1 MRWGVC
7 IAVLCWFN
15 GVTAQLDSVAW
26 DAAVWGQHRSN
37 ALDHELGRLLVRG
50 GSIDRSL
57 IEAAR
62 SAQGNEMGAFGF
74 ASGFAVNWNSVQK
87 WRETDAHLCG
97 SFGLKTLGDVRWTP
111 ELFDLVF
118 TGNAGHLGRWDVL
131 DGSRVRTSTWA
142 HAAVGWV
149 GANQSRIELGLVHR
163 LNAID
168 ARIQNGHFYVN
179 ETVDSLAGF
188 VRGYVGWAERSEWG
202 MLVNAEWH
210 FLREDAPFAF
220 HLRVQNVGFV
230 LGPEWTE
237 LSVDTLIETTG
248 LALTGPGLSVEAL
261 SESTGAEEI
270 LTVTSEAY
278 RVRWMPA
285 RIDASFE
292 YPLGPR
298 SGWDLQAQVGD
309 WMPVPRAMTGYR
321 RAIGKQ
327 WQAGVQLVA
336 GGWGRLRPAAWARWR
351 KPGEHA
357 LMVYIEDPFGWGSK
371 SAYGRGITLRYQNL

>member
-1 MRWGVC
+1 MF
-7 IAVLCWFN
+7 IAVMCWMH
-15 GVTAQLDSVAW
+15 GLTAQLDSLVW

-50 GSIDRSL
+50 GAIDRSL
-57 IEAAR
+57 IDAAR

-74 ASGFAVNWNSVQK
+74 SSGAVVNWQSLGTWK
-87 WRETDAHLCG
+87 ETEAHLCG
-97 SFGLKTLGDVRWTP
+97 SFGLRSLGDVRWTP
-111 ELFDLVF
+111 ELFDLFF

-131 DGSRVRTSTWA
+131 DGSRFRTSTWA
-142 HAAVGWV
+142 HAAIGLVGK
-149 GANQSRIELGLVHR
+149 NQSRLELGLVHR
-163 LNAID
+163 LNSID
-168 ARIQNGHFYVN
+168 ARIQNGHFFVN
-179 ETVDSLAGF
+179 EGVDSLAGF
-188 VRGYVGWAERSEWG
+188 LRGYAGWAERGEWG

-210 FLREDAPFAF
+210 FLREEAPFAF
-220 HLRVQNVGFV
+220 HLRVQNLGFV
-230 LGPEWTE
+230 IGPEWTQ

-248 LALTGPGLSVEAL
+248 LTLAGPGWSVEAI
-261 SESTGAEEI
+261 SESDGVEDL
-270 LTVTSEAY
+270 LTLVSQPY

-285 RIDASFE
+285 RLDASFE

-298 SGWDLQAQVGD
+298 SGWDIQAQVGD

-357 LMVYIEDPFGWGSK
+357 WMLYIEDPFGWGSK
-371 SAYGRGITLRYQNL
+371 AAYGRGITLRYQNL